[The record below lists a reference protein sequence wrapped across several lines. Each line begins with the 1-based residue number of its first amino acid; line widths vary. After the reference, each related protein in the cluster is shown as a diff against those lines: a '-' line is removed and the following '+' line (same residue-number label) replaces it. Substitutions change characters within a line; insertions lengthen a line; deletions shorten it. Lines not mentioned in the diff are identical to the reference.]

1 MKDRYLS
8 QSSHGCI
15 KLSDPI
21 SLICICFLP
30 SHLRPQCGNC
40 GEDVVNGS
48 ICCNANSDFCIMK
61 SYSSMS
67 KVVMNAKGGDADE
80 DDHHPLP
87 AQFLRLHPRLQ
98 KTD

>member
-1 MKDRYLS
+1 MAALNCLIRFLS
-8 QSSHGCI
+8 FAFASFLRTCAHNVVI
-15 KLSDPI
+15 VVKMLSMAVIAAMPI
-21 SLICICFLP
+21 VTF
-30 SHLRPQCGNC
+30 GNSWC
-40 GEDVVNGS
+40 L
-48 ICCNANSDFCIMK
+48 MK
-61 SYSSMS
+61 SHSSML